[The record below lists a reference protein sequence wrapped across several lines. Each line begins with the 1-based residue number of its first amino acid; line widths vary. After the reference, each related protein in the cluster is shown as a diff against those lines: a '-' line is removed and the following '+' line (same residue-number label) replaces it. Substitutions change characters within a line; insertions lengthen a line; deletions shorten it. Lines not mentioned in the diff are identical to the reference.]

1 MFHVRKLVL
10 AIAAASALSSGMAN
24 ALELGELT
32 LKSAVNQPLLAEI
45 ELLDIRGT
53 TAAEIKPALATP
65 EDFARFGVDRQA
77 FLNDLTFTPVV
88 SASGRSVIRITSSQP
103 LSVPLIKFLVQVNW
117 PSGRLLRDYSALLD
131 PSKFSP
137 QAAEDALGSATPAL
151 IAPNVA
157 AAGSSYT
164 TGRRDTLWEIAAR
177 NSQGASVQ
185 QTMLA
190 IQALNPDAF
199 LDGNI
204 NRLKTGQVLRLPD
217 AQQSTALPQ
226 GQAVA
231 EVARQ
236 NAAWRD
242 GRRLGPGAQQLDATR
257 RPGPGTA
264 PAAEQ
269 PRDNLSLVSGASRAN
284 NGAGGDAKALAE
296 QLEVTQESLD
306 ATRRDN
312 EELKSRMGDLQSQL
326 DKLQKLIQLKNDQ
339 LAKLQAAGADVPVP
353 AEGVADETAANPA
366 DSVAGDTAANPN
378 DGATAPISAE
388 LAPAAPGT
396 LPAPADDSAA
406 STSAAPPPAPVQPGP
421 SADEDDS
428 ATHKLLASPLL
439 LGLVG
444 GGALLV
450 LLLLLLLLARRRKA
464 RQEAEKHM
472 RMARAL
478 AEESD
483 YNEDLDLPESS
494 FEGLERPAP
503 NVQLTPAMVAASVAA
518 AAASAG
524 PATFAPPPPQTV
536 IPTPAL
542 KPSAD
547 TDESLLAEVEQ
558 SIAQGRLNHAAELLE
573 AATERDPARSDLRL
587 KLMEVYG
594 LQGDRDGFIGQE
606 RQLVAN
612 GKNHADVEQLKRR
625 FPAMLGVAAVAAS
638 AAAVAAEMD
647 AEYVKQLL
655 EDEPG
660 AADSIDGTFDSD
672 FDLSLDEPD
681 ESAAEEL
688 SAADFDDDLTLDTL
702 GVQGAAGEVED
713 DLDFDALL
721 KQHSAAAEPVDD
733 LDDFNLDVAA
743 DEPAKPDA
751 EADPLDLD
759 AQLAEFD
766 ESLDLATPA
775 APAAPDDF
783 ELPEDFD
790 LSLAD
795 EPEPAAE
802 AKAQALAADVAEANA
817 ELDALSAS
825 ISQPPLSEG
834 LTARQQ
840 EELADFGDD
849 ADFDFLDGGDEAT
862 TKLDLARAYIEMG
875 DSEGARDIL
884 GEVLKEGNAGQQDE
898 AKDMLSKLA

>member
-53 TAAEIKPALATP
+53 TAAEIKPALATA

-88 SASGRSVIRITSSQP
+88 SATGRSVIRVTSSQP

-151 IAPNVA
+151 IAPNVPTP
-157 AAGSSYT
+157 GSSYT

-226 GQAVA
+226 GQALA

-264 PAAEQ
+264 PPAEQ

-284 NGAGGDAKALAE
+284 NGAGGDAKALAD

-312 EELKSRMGDLQSQL
+312 EELKSRMADLQSQL

-366 DSVAGDTAANPN
+366 D
-378 DGATAPISAE
+378 GATPPMSAE
-388 LAPAAPGT
+388 LTPAAPGT
-396 LPAPADDSAA
+396 LPAAGDDATA
-406 STSAAPPPAPVQPGP
+406 STTAAPPPAPVQPGP
-421 SADEDDS
+421 SANQDDS
-428 ATHKLLASPLL
+428 ATDRLLASPML

-464 RQEAEKHM
+464 QQEAEKHM

-494 FEGLERPAP
+494 FEGLERPAAT
-503 NVQLTPAMVAASVAA
+503 VQLTPAMVAASVAA

-547 TDESLLAEVEQ
+547 TDESLLAEVEE
-558 SIAQGRLNHAAELLE
+558 SIAKGRLNHAAELLE
-573 AATERDPARSDLRL
+573 AAIEREPARSDLRL

-612 GKNHADVEQLKRR
+612 GKNHADVEQLKSR

-672 FDLSLDEPD
+672 FDLSLDETD
-681 ESAAEEL
+681 EPAADEL
-688 SAADFDDDLTLDTL
+688 TAADFDDDLSLDTL
-702 GVQGAAGEVED
+702 GVQDPAGTVED

-721 KQHSAAAEPVDD
+721 KQHSVATEPVEELDD
-733 LDDFNLDVAA
+733 LDDFNLDVAV
-743 DEPAKPDA
+743 DEPAGANA
-751 EADPLDLD
+751 EADPLDID

-775 APAAPDDF
+775 TPATEDF

-790 LSLAD
+790 LALAD
-795 EPEPAAE
+795 EPEPATE

-825 ISQPPLSEG
+825 ISQPPSGAG
-834 LTARQQ
+834 LTARQE

>member
-53 TAAEIKPALATP
+53 TAAEIKPALAAP

-88 SASGRSVIRITSSQP
+88 SATGRSVIRVTSSQP

-137 QAAEDALGSATPAL
+137 QAAEDALGRATPAL

-157 AAGSSYT
+157 APGSSYT

-257 RPGPGTA
+257 RPGPGNA
-264 PAAEQ
+264 PAPEQ

-284 NGAGGDAKALAE
+284 NGAGGDAKALAD

-312 EELKSRMGDLQSQL
+312 EELKSRMTDLQSQL

-353 AEGVADETAANPA
+353 AEGVADETPANPA
-366 DSVAGDTAANPN
+366 D
-378 DGATAPISAE
+378 GATPPISAE

-396 LPAPADDSAA
+396 LPAPTDDSAA
-406 STSAAPPPAPVQPGP
+406 STTAAPPPAPVQPGP
-421 SADEDDS
+421 NADEDDS

-464 RQEAEKHM
+464 QQEAEKHM

-518 AAASAG
+518 AAAAAG

-558 SIAQGRLNHAAELLE
+558 SIAKGRLNHAAELLE
-573 AATERDPARSDLRL
+573 AATEREPARSDLRL

-594 LQGDRDGFIGQE
+594 LQGDRDGFISQE
-606 RQLVAN
+606 RQLVAD
-612 GKNHADVEQLKRR
+612 GKNHADVEQLKSR

-681 ESAAEEL
+681 EPAAGEL
-688 SAADFDDDLTLDTL
+688 SAADFDDDLSLDTL
-702 GVQGAAGEVED
+702 GVQGAAGNVED

-721 KQHSAAAEPVDD
+721 KQHSAGAEPIDD

-743 DEPAKPDA
+743 DEPAKADT
-751 EADPLDLD
+751 EADPLDID

-775 APAAPDDF
+775 TAAAPEDF

-825 ISQPPLSEG
+825 ISQPPLTEG
-834 LTARQQ
+834 LTARQE